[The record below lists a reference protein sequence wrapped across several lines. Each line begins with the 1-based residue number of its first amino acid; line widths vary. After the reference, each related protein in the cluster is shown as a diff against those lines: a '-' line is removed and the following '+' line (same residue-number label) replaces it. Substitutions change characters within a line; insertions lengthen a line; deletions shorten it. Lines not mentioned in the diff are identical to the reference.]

1 MPSSLNRDTHSATG
15 DARIISQ
22 LDAASGSRLGSR
34 RRVREGGGVRY
45 LLLIVAGCGA
55 AQHGGAARA
64 LDGGLT
70 GLARDHDSG
79 EAIAKASIHVRA
91 QGQMAATIT
100 TTAKDGAFALAHLA
114 PGKYSLSAD
123 FAGQQINVDNIT
135 IKSGDPT
142 VVDVTFDLGHPDP
155 ITVDFGTAKDS
166 EIDHYHPQHHTTTAL
181 IEGTVNDR
189 ASRSRVAGA
198 VVTAIGPGSGPS
210 VPTLQAVSDDQ
221 GRYRFDPVPP
231 GVYVVS
237 AYYSVGNRGQIEV
250 RRSDIEVDAA
260 QGVRVPL
267 WVETEQ

>member
-1 MPSSLNRDTHSATG
+1 MRAPFLP
-15 DARIISQ
+15 
-22 LDAASGSRLGSR
+22 LDAASESSLGSP

-45 LLLIVAGCGA
+45 ALVILAACGSG
-55 AQHGGAARA
+55 QHGGGARTHEGSLA
-64 LDGGLT
+64 

-79 EAIAKASIHVRA
+79 EAIAKAEIHLRA

-100 TTAKDGAFALAHLA
+100 TTARDGAFAIAHLA

-123 FAGQQINVDNIT
+123 FAGQQIDVENIV
-135 IKSGDPT
+135 IKAGDPT
-142 VVDVTFDLGHPDP
+142 VVDVMFDLGHPDP
-155 ITVDFGTAKDS
+155 ITVDFGDPKDS
-166 EIDHYHPQHHTTTAL
+166 EIERYHPQHHTTTAL

-189 ASRSRVAGA
+189 ASRTRVAGA

-210 VPTLQAVSDDQ
+210 VATLQAVSDDQ

-231 GVYVVS
+231 GVYIVS

>member
-1 MPSSLNRDTHSATG
+1 
-15 DARIISQ
+15 
-22 LDAASGSRLGSR
+22 
-34 RRVREGGGVRY
+34 VREGGGVRY

-64 LDGGLT
+64 LDGGIT

-100 TTAKDGAFALAHLA
+100 TTAKDGAFALAHLP

-135 IKSGDPT
+135 IKPGDPT

-155 ITVDFGTAKDS
+155 VTVDFGTAKDS

-189 ASRSRVAGA
+189 ASRTRVAGA
-198 VVTAIGPGSGPS
+198 VVTAIGPGSGPM
-210 VPTLQAVSDDQ
+210 VPTLQAISDDQ